1 MTDASSDFA
10 RHFPPETVV
19 AIGIQFAD
27 NSFLEESATIVDT
40 VGDMIRMEMG
50 GDGATRTGFAPAG
63 SGMVITSAEEWCV
76 CRCRAELSALDG
88 REIRARLLGPVEVQQ
103 RREFFRWDVSVPVL
117 CSIPENQQLAVVKQD
132 WEQVKVIR
140 RAAPPPVIRQTR
152 EGFRVYRGRKR
163 KGVNPVR
170 VNLSGNGIRLPTA
183 DELLPGT
190 LASLEIYLPLI
201 PARVIIAVGAVIR
214 SIPLQLTRR
223 TTLPYITAFRFEF
236 IDERDR
242 DTIISYLFMEQ
253 RNLLRQQADER
264 ANEEFPPVEP
274 EAVE

>member
-1 MTDASSDFA
+1 MDTSSDFA
-10 RHFPPETVV
+10 RHFPPDTVV
-19 AIGIQFAD
+19 VIGVQVAD
-27 NSFLEESATIVDT
+27 SFLEVGATIRDT
-40 VGDMIRMEMG
+40 AGDVIRLDI
-50 GDGATRTGFAPAG
+50 DGSGLSEAEYGPSGA
-63 SGMVITSAEEWCV
+63 GMVITANEEWCI
-76 CRCRAELSALDG
+76 CRCRAELAGIEGTEL
-88 REIRARLLGPVEVQQ
+88 RARLYGPVEVQQ

-117 CSIPENQQLAVVKQD
+117 YSIPENQQLSVVKED
-132 WEQVKVIR
+132 WGKVKATR
-140 RAAPPPVIRQTR
+140 RVTPPPVIRQTR
-152 EGFRVYRGRKR
+152 EGFKAYRGRKR
-163 KGVNPVR
+163 KSVNPVR

-214 SIPLQLTRR
+214 SVPLQLTHR
-223 TTLPYITAFRFEF
+223 TTFPFLTAFRFEF

-264 ANEEFPPVEP
+264 AEEAFPPAEP